1 MGHHS
6 EQPAEDSA
14 KTPDAQRG
22 GQRDDRPR
30 LALPAP
36 DGKAD
41 QPAPTDQ
48 AAPGSEVAHPLGPAP
63 DLAVIDIDGQAIL
76 FEQPQKGS
84 GSKMPGDTYRAIV
97 MLLREGVPIVHLSD
111 RYGVATTTIH
121 EMKKR
126 HEDVIPAHREVMA
139 RKSENL
145 REVLSDKMIESVQSG
160 RMSPNQYAFSYG
172 VISQHYQTEQGIGQA
187 KHEHVHLNLSKND
200 LGNLLSG
207 LNPANTE
214 EKSVCPDVSTH
225 KNSSQP

>member
-1 MGHHS
+1 MGKHS
-6 EQPAEDSA
+6 NKRPEDSA

-30 LALPAP
+30 PALPAP
-36 DGKAD
+36 DGEAD

-48 AAPGSEVAHPLGPAP
+48 AATGSEVANPLGPAP
-63 DLAVIDIDGQAIL
+63 DLAVIDPDGQAII
-76 FEQPQKGS
+76 FEQPKKGS
-84 GSKMPGDTYRAIV
+84 GSKMPNDTYRSII

-126 HEDVIPAHREVMA
+126 HNDVIPPHREVMA

-172 VISQHYQTEQGIGQA
+172 VISQHYQTEQGIGQT
-187 KHEHVHLNLSKND
+187 KHEHIHVSLDKNE
-200 LGNLLSG
+200 LGSLLSG
-207 LNPANTE
+207 LNGEAA
-214 EKSVCPDVSTH
+214 EKKTKGDVDLPPQ
-225 KNSSQP
+225 KQGDA